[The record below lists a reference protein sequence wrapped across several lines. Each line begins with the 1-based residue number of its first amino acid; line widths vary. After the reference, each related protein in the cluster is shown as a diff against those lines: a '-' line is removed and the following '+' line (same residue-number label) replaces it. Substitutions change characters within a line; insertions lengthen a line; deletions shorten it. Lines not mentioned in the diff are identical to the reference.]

1 MVRSVVAAVA
11 AALAQGA
18 VAQGAAYPS
27 RPITMVV
34 GFAPGG
40 GTDSV
45 ARVVAKK
52 LGESV
57 GQTVVVENKAAAGG
71 TVATHQVARS
81 APDGYTILL
90 GSVGSIAVWPH
101 LNPKLPYDPLRDLA
115 PITMAVEFPNVIVV
129 QDTLPAK
136 TLAEFVQLARAKPG
150 TIGYGSSGVGG
161 IGHLAGALLALT
173 AGIDI
178 VHVPYKGGGPAMQD
192 LLGGQIPAMVATPV
206 TALPHVKSGK
216 IRALATTGAARPPLM
231 PDVPTVAESGYPGYE
246 ATNWYAY
253 YAPAGTPKDVLARL
267 HKELVDALNAPDV
280 REQLDRQGVEA
291 KPGTPEELTKYM
303 ERELAT
309 WGRVVKAAKIKVN

>member
-1 MVRSVVAAVA
+1 MTRRLV
-11 AALAQGA
+11 AALALLLAQA
-18 VAQGAAYPS
+18 AFAQGGFPN
-27 RPITMVV
+27 RTITMVV

-52 LGESV
+52 MGDSV
-57 GQTVVVENKAAAGG
+57 GQTVIVENKAAAGG
-71 TVATHQVARS
+71 TVATHQVAKS
-81 APDGYTILL
+81 PPDGYTILL

-129 QDTLPAK
+129 NSTLPAK
-136 TLAEFVQLARAKPG
+136 TLSEFVAAAKAKPG

-216 IRALATTGAARPPLM
+216 LRALATTGAARPAMM

-309 WGRVVKAAKIKVN
+309 WGRVVKAAKIQAN

>member
-1 MVRSVVAAVA
+1 MIAVVLAGLAQF
-11 AALAQGA
+11 ALAQGA
-18 VAQGAAYPS
+18 YPS
-27 RPITMVV
+27 RTITMVV

-52 LGESV
+52 MGDSV
-57 GQTVVVENKAAAGG
+57 GQTVIVENKAAAGG
-71 TVATHQVARS
+71 TVATHQVAKS
-81 APDGYTILL
+81 PPDGYTILL

-129 QDTLPAK
+129 NSTLPVK
-136 TLAEFVQLARAKPG
+136 TLSEFVEAAKAKPG

-216 IRALATTGAARPPLM
+216 LRALATTGAARPAMM
-231 PDVPTVAESGYPGYE
+231 PDVPTVAESGYPSYE

-309 WGRVVKAAKIKVN
+309 WGRVVNAAKLPAN

>member
-1 MVRSVVAAVA
+1 MTRRLA
-11 AALAQGA
+11 AALALMLAQA
-18 VAQGAAYPS
+18 AFAQGGFPN
-27 RPITMVV
+27 RTITMVV

-52 LGESV
+52 MGDSV
-57 GQTVVVENKAAAGG
+57 GQTVIVENKAAAGG
-71 TVATHQVARS
+71 TVATHQVAKS
-81 APDGYTILL
+81 PPDGYTILL

-129 QDTLPAK
+129 NSTLPAK
-136 TLAEFVQLARAKPG
+136 TLSEFVEAAKAKPG

-216 IRALATTGAARPPLM
+216 LRALATTGAARPAMM
-231 PDVPTVAESGYPGYE
+231 PDVPTVAESGYPSYE

-291 KPGTPEELTKYM
+291 KPGTPELSGFM
-303 ERELAT
+303 RE
-309 WGRVVKAAKIKVN
+309 

>member
-1 MVRSVVAAVA
+1 MLQRIAVVAALA
-11 AALAQGA
+11 FAQGALAQGFP
-18 VAQGAAYPS
+18 V
-27 RPITMVV
+27 RTITMVV

-52 LGESV
+52 MGESV
-57 GQTVVVENKAAAGG
+57 GQTVIVENKAAAGG
-71 TVATHQVARS
+71 TVATHQVAKS
-81 APDGYTILL
+81 PPDGYTILL

-129 QDTLPAK
+129 NSTLPAK
-136 TLAEFVQLARAKPG
+136 TLSEFVAAAKAKPG

-216 IRALATTGAARPPLM
+216 LRALATTGAARPAMM

-309 WGRVVKAAKIKVN
+309 WGRVVKAAKIQAN

>member
-1 MVRSVVAAVA
+1 MVRIFIAGV
-11 AALAQGA
+11 LASIVQGA
-18 VAQGAAYPS
+18 VAQSVYPS
-27 RPITMVV
+27 RAITMVV

-40 GTDSV
+40 GTDTT
-45 ARVVAKK
+45 ARIVAKK
-52 LGESV
+52 LAESV
-57 GQTVVVENKAAAGG
+57 GQSVIVENKAAAGG
-71 TVATHQVARS
+71 TVATHQVAKS

-129 QDTLPAK
+129 NSTLPVK
-136 TLAEFVQLARAKPG
+136 TLTEFVAAAKAKPG

-216 IRALATTGAARPPLM
+216 IHPLATTGAARAEMM

-253 YAPAGTPKDVLARL
+253 YAPAGTPKDVLERL
-267 HKELVDALNAPDV
+267 HKEIVDALNAPDV
-280 REQLDRQGVEA
+280 REQLKRQGVEA
-291 KPGTPEELTKYM
+291 KPGTPEALTKYM

-309 WGRVVKAAKIKVN
+309 WGRVVKAAKIQAN

>member
-1 MVRSVVAAVA
+1 MTRQVA
-11 AALAQGA
+11 AALTLMLAQVAFAQGE
-18 VAQGAAYPS
+18 YPT

-40 GTDSV
+40 GTDTV
-45 ARVVAKK
+45 ARIVAKK
-52 LGESV
+52 LGDSL
-57 GQTVVVENKAAAGG
+57 GQNVIVENKAGAGG
-71 TVATHQVARS
+71 TVATNQVAKS

-90 GSVGSIAVWPH
+90 ANVGSLTVAPYLIA
-101 LNPKLPYDPLRDLA
+101 KLPYDPLRDLA

-129 QDTLPAK
+129 QPSLPAN
-136 TLAEFVQLARAKPG
+136 TLAEFVQLAKASPG
-150 TIGYGSSGVGG
+150 KIGYGSSGIGG
-161 IGHLAGALLALT
+161 IGHLAGELLKQVAD
-173 AGIDI
+173 IDI

-206 TALPHVKSGK
+206 TALPHIKAGK
-216 IRALATTGAARPPLM
+216 IRAIATTGAARAALL

-253 YAPAGTPKDVLARL
+253 LAPAGTPKDVLARL
-267 HKELVDALNAPDV
+267 NRELVQTLNSPEV
-280 REQLDRQGVEA
+280 QEQLYRQGLEA

-309 WGRVVKAAKIKVN
+309 WGRVVKAANIQAN

>member
-1 MVRSVVAAVA
+1 MVRIFIAGV
-11 AALAQGA
+11 LASIVQGA
-18 VAQGAAYPS
+18 VAQSAFPS

-52 LGESV
+52 MGESI

-71 TVATHQVARS
+71 TVATHQVAKS

-90 GSVGSIAVWPH
+90 GSIGAIAVWPH
-101 LNPKLPYDPLRDLA
+101 LNPKLPYDPMRDLA

-129 QDTLPAK
+129 NSTLPVK
-136 TLAEFVQLARAKPG
+136 TLAEFVEAAKAKPG

-206 TALPHVKSGK
+206 TALPHIKAGK
-216 IRALATTGAARPPLM
+216 IRALATTGAARPALM

-267 HKELVDALNAPDV
+267 HKEIVDALNAPDV

-291 KPGTPEELTKYM
+291 KPGTPEELTKTM
-303 ERELAT
+303 EREL
-309 WGRVVKAAKIKVN
+309 

>member
-1 MVRSVVAAVA
+1 MTRRLA
-11 AALAQGA
+11 AALALMLAQA
-18 VAQGAAYPS
+18 AFAQGGFPN
-27 RPITMVV
+27 RTITMVV

-52 LGESV
+52 MGDSV
-57 GQTVVVENKAAAGG
+57 GQTVIVENKAAAGG
-71 TVATHQVARS
+71 TVATHQVAKS
-81 APDGYTILL
+81 PPDGYTILL

-129 QDTLPAK
+129 NSTLPAK
-136 TLAEFVQLARAKPG
+136 TLSEFVEAAKAKPG

-216 IRALATTGAARPPLM
+216 LRALATTGAARPAMM

-309 WGRVVKAAKIKVN
+309 WGRVVKAAKIQAN

>member
-1 MVRSVVAAVA
+1 MARALVGI
-11 AALAQGA
+11 ALAAFVQA
-18 VAQGAAYPS
+18 ASAQGGYPN
-27 RPITMVV
+27 RTITMVV

-52 LGESV
+52 LGESI
-57 GQTVVVENKAAAGG
+57 GQTVVVENKPAAGG
-71 TVATHQVARS
+71 TVATHQVAKS

-129 QDTLPAK
+129 NSTLPVK
-136 TLAEFVQLARAKPG
+136 TLAEFVAAAKAKPG

-216 IRALATTGAARPPLM
+216 LHPLATTGATRPALM
-231 PDVPTVAESGYPGYE
+231 PDVPTVAESGYAGYE

-253 YAPAGTPKDVLARL
+253 YAPAGTPKDVLERL

-291 KPGTPEELTKYM
+291 KPGTPEALTKYM

-309 WGRVVKAAKIKVN
+309 WGKVVKAAKIQAN

>member
-1 MVRSVVAAVA
+1 MARALVGI
-11 AALAQGA
+11 ALAAFVQA
-18 VAQGAAYPS
+18 ASAQGGYPN
-27 RPITMVV
+27 RTITMVV

-52 LGESV
+52 MGESI

-71 TVATHQVARS
+71 TVATHQVAKS

-90 GSVGSIAVWPH
+90 GSIGAIAVWPH

-129 QDTLPAK
+129 NSTLPVK
-136 TLAEFVQLARAKPG
+136 TLAEFVEAAKAKPG

-206 TALPHVKSGK
+206 TALPHVKAGK
-216 IRALATTGAARPPLM
+216 IRALATTGASRPPLM

-291 KPGTPEELTKYM
+291 KPGTPEALTKYM

-309 WGRVVKAAKIKVN
+309 WGKVVKAAKIQAN

>member
-1 MVRSVVAAVA
+1 MVR
-11 AALAQGA
+11 ALAAIALAAFVQVA
-18 VAQGAAYPS
+18 SAQGYPS

-40 GTDSV
+40 GTDTT
-45 ARVVAKK
+45 ARIVAKK
-52 LGESV
+52 LAESV
-57 GQTVVVENKAAAGG
+57 GQSVIVENKAAAGG

-129 QDTLPAK
+129 NSTLPVK
-136 TLAEFVQLARAKPG
+136 TLAEFVAAAKAKPG
-150 TIGYGSSGVGG
+150 IIGYGSSGVGG

-206 TALPHVKSGK
+206 TALPHIKAGK
-216 IRALATTGAARPPLM
+216 VRALATTGAARAAMM

-267 HKELVDALNAPDV
+267 HKELVDALNAPEV

-291 KPGTPEELTKYM
+291 KPGTPEALTKYM

-309 WGRVVKAAKIKVN
+309 WGKVVKAAKIQAN

>member
-1 MVRSVVAAVA
+1 MARALVGI
-11 AALAQGA
+11 ALAAFVQA
-18 VAQGAAYPS
+18 ASAQGGYPN

-52 LGESV
+52 MGESI

-71 TVATHQVARS
+71 TVATHQVAKS

-129 QDTLPAK
+129 NSTLPVK
-136 TLAEFVQLARAKPG
+136 TLAEFVAAAKAKPG

-216 IRALATTGAARPPLM
+216 IHPLATTGASRPPLM
-231 PDVPTVAESGYPGYE
+231 PDVPTVAESGFPGYE

-253 YAPAGTPKDVLARL
+253 YAPAGTPKDVLDRL
-267 HKELVDALNAPDV
+267 HKEIVDALNAPDV

-291 KPGTPEELTKYM
+291 KPGTPEALTKYM

-309 WGRVVKAAKIKVN
+309 WGKVVKAAKIQAN

>member
-1 MVRSVVAAVA
+1 MVRIVAAAVA
-11 AALAQGA
+11 AALAQ
-18 VAQGAAYPS
+18 AAFGQTAFPS
-27 RPITMVV
+27 RTITMVV

-52 LGESV
+52 VGDSI
-57 GQTVVVENKAAAGG
+57 GQTVVVENRAAAGG

-129 QDTLPAK
+129 NSALPAK
-136 TLAEFVQLARAKPG
+136 TLAEFVQAAKASPG

-206 TALPHVKSGK
+206 TALPHVKTGK
-216 IRALATTGAARPPLM
+216 LRALATTGASRPPLM
-231 PDVPTVAESGYPGYE
+231 PDVPTVAESGYPNYE

-280 REQLDRQGVEA
+280 RESLDRQGVEA

-309 WGRVVKAAKIKVN
+309 WGRVVKAAKIQAN

>member
-1 MVRSVVAAVA
+1 MVRIVVAALA

-18 VAQGAAYPS
+18 VAQSAYPS

-52 LGESV
+52 MGESV

-81 APDGYTILL
+81 TPDGYTILL

-129 QDTLPAK
+129 QDALPAK
-136 TLAEFVQLARAKPG
+136 TLAEFVQLAKAKPG

-192 LLGGQIPAMVATPV
+192 LLGGQIPAVVGTPI
-206 TALPHVKSGK
+206 TSLPHIKSGK
-216 IRALATTGAARPPLM
+216 IRELATTGATRARIM
-231 PDVPTVAESGYPGYE
+231 PDVPTVAESGYPGFE
-246 ATNWYAY
+246 AINWYAY
-253 YAPAGTPKDVLARL
+253 VAPARTPPEIIARL
-267 HKELVDALNAPDV
+267 NREIGAVLNAPEV
-280 REQLDRQGVEA
+280 REQLDQHGVEA
-291 KPGTPEELTKYM
+291 RPGSSAELAKYM
-303 ERELAT
+303 ASELSA
-309 WGRVVKAAKIKVN
+309 WGKVVKAAKIQVN

>member
-1 MVRSVVAAVA
+1 MVRIFIAGV
-11 AALAQGA
+11 LASIVQGA
-18 VAQGAAYPS
+18 VAQSAFPA
-27 RPITMVV
+27 RTITMVV

-52 LGESV
+52 MGESI

-71 TVATHQVARS
+71 TVATHQVAKS

-129 QDTLPAK
+129 NSTLPVK
-136 TLAEFVQLARAKPG
+136 TLAEFVAAAKAKPG

-216 IRALATTGAARPPLM
+216 IHPLATTGAARAEMM

-267 HKELVDALNAPDV
+267 HKEIVDALNAPDV

-291 KPGTPEELTKYM
+291 KPGTPEALTKYM

-309 WGRVVKAAKIKVN
+309 WARVVKAANIQAN

>member
-1 MVRSVVAAVA
+1 MTRRLA
-11 AALAQGA
+11 AALALMLAQA
-18 VAQGAAYPS
+18 AFAQGGFPN
-27 RPITMVV
+27 RTITMVV

-52 LGESV
+52 MGDSV
-57 GQTVVVENKAAAGG
+57 GQTVIVENKAAAGG
-71 TVATHQVARS
+71 TVATHQVAKS
-81 APDGYTILL
+81 PPDGYTILL

-129 QDTLPAK
+129 NSTLPVK
-136 TLAEFVQLARAKPG
+136 TLSEFVAAAKAKPG

-216 IRALATTGAARPPLM
+216 LRALATTGAARPAMM

-291 KPGTPEELTKYM
+291 KPGTPEDLTKYM

-309 WGRVVKAAKIKVN
+309 WGRVVKAAKIQAN